1 LSKVLRGV
9 TIRVPEQRSSVMSEF
24 ANKTVFVTGGAYGLG
39 RAVTRA
45 FAQAG
50 AKVTFVD
57 IHEQHAEET
66 LRLVRQDGGG
76 GEAAFIRADVREEAA
91 MKNAVAAAVQR
102 FGPLHYA
109 VNNAG
114 ITMVAAPV
122 TELSATLY
130 DTIMNTNVKGV
141 WLGMKYEIPELLKSG
156 GGAIVNITSGF
167 DETAAGG
174 VAFYVASKH
183 AIMGLTRSAALE
195 WVKHGIRIN
204 AVAPGGMNT
213 GMVEEWARVN
223 PELMETTRLAHPIGR
238 IADPAEVAPAVL
250 FLCSKGAGFM
260 VGASVKVDGGYTVQ

>member
-1 LSKVLRGV
+1 
-9 TIRVPEQRSSVMSEF
+9 MSEF
-24 ANKTVFVTGGAYGLG
+24 ANKAVFVTGGAYGLG

-45 FAQAG
+45 FARAG
-50 AKVTFVD
+50 ARVTFMD

-66 LRLVRQDGGG
+66 LRLVRQEGG
-76 GEAAFIRADVREEAA
+76 GEATFIRADVREEAA
-91 MKNAVAAAVQR
+91 MKSAVAAAVGR

-109 VNNAG
+109 VNNAA
-114 ITMVAAPV
+114 ITMSAAPV
-122 TELSATLY
+122 TELSATLF
-130 DTIMNTNVKGV
+130 DAVMNTNVKGV

-195 WVKHGIRIN
+195 WVKEGIRIN

-213 GMVEEWARVN
+213 GMVEEWARAN
-223 PELMETTRLAHPIGR
+223 PELLEATRLAHPIGR
-238 IADPAEVAPAVL
+238 IAEPEEVAPAVL

-260 VGASVKVDGGYTVQ
+260 VGASMKVDGGYTVQ